1 MITVI
6 AIIILILSNGKNI
19 RKGINSFF
27 LTIRLININY
37 KELLFEKDIFI
48 RVTQCLMI
56 ALSELFSFAAIYIII
71 IGYINIEL
79 IPIIKVLLLLNC
91 CALVYYLVGYIL
103 LISSNLNMFISNS
116 NDNSMKSDFL
126 LSYFITSTFLAVAL
140 AFPSQVTQYMIS
152 GLIGVIICYVLN
164 LKILINIMRNPGK
177 IKTTA
182 TDRSSFIKVSL
193 IILIVVVMIVI
204 NLFLG
209 VCLANSLKGAYSS
222 NAGYFDLFYYTIVT
236 FTTIGFGDI
245 IPLSIPAKIV
255 AIVISAT
262 SILCIT
268 IFLGSIYS
276 YRDKY

>member
-27 LTIRLININY
+27 LTIKMININY
-37 KELLFEKDIFI
+37 RKLLFEKDIFI
-48 RVTQCLMI
+48 RVSQCIMI
-56 ALSELFSFAAIYIII
+56 ALSELFSFVAIYIIL

-79 IPIIKVLLLLNC
+79 SPIIKGLILLNC
-91 CALVYYLVGYIL
+91 CALVYYLAGYIL
-103 LISSNLNMFISNS
+103 LISGNINMYFQNH
-116 NDNSMKSDFL
+116 NDNSMKSDFI

-140 AFPSQVTQYMIS
+140 AFPNQVNKYIIS
-152 GLIGVIICYVLN
+152 GIIGVIICYVLN
-164 LKILINIMRNPGK
+164 LKILLNIMKNPGK
-177 IKTTA
+177 IKITT
-182 TDRSSFIKVSL
+182 TDRSSFTKVSL
-193 IILIVVVMIVI
+193 IILIVVVMIII

-209 VCLANSLKGAYSS
+209 VCLANSLEGAYS
-222 NAGYFDLFYYTIVT
+222 NNTGYFDLFYYTIVT

-245 IPLSIPAKIV
+245 IPISIPAKIV